1 VTSPIALTPAS
12 GAGSPSLVPVER
24 YARRRVG
31 LFDLARIG
39 AAGLSARRLRSGLT
53 ALGIAIGIAAMMA
66 VLGIS
71 ESSRADLLAT
81 LDRLGTNLLTVSAG
95 QTLFGES
102 SSLPEVAPGMIRR
115 IAPVENASSVE
126 MVQATA
132 RRTDLISSDETG
144 GISVMAADTS
154 LVGTLGGR
162 VADGRWLDAAT
173 ERYPTVVLGAVTAR
187 RFGITSVANAPLVY
201 LGGTWF
207 SVIGILDPLPLS
219 PEIDRAALIGLP
231 IARELFDATG
241 SPTTIYV
248 RAADAAI
255 DDVRAVLPATA
266 NPSNPEEVTVSR
278 PSEVIAAR
286 AAAAS
291 SFTALFLGLGAVA
304 LLVGGLGIANVMLM
318 AALERRSEIGLRRAL
333 GATRGHIVGQFLT
346 EALLLA
352 GTGGVIGVAL
362 GSAVSI
368 AYANSQ
374 HWLVS
379 LPLVGIGGGV
389 GMALVIGAFAGIY
402 PAVRAARTPPTDAL
416 RTA

>member
-1 VTSPIALTPAS
+1 MTAAIVPI
-12 GAGSPSLVPVER
+12 ER
-24 YARRRVG
+24 YDRRRVG

-39 AAGLSARRLRSGLT
+39 AAGLGARRLRSGLT

-95 QTLFGES
+95 DKLFGGS
-102 SSLPEVAPGMIRR
+102 SALPEVAPGMIGR
-115 IAPVENASSVE
+115 IAPVDNVSAVE
-126 MVQATA
+126 DVQASV
-132 RRTDLISSDETG
+132 RRTDLIPEQETS
-144 GISVMAADTS
+144 GIAVLAADRS
-154 LVGTLGGR
+154 LVATLGGR
-162 VADGRWLDAAT
+162 LAAGRGLDAST
-173 ERYPTVVLGAVTAR
+173 EQYPTVVLGAVAAR
-187 RFGITSVANAPLVY
+187 RLGIESVADGALVY

-231 IARELFDATG
+231 VARELFGATG

-255 DDVRAVLPATA
+255 DDVRAVLAATA
-266 NPSNPEEVTVSR
+266 NPANPEEVTVSR
-278 PSEVIAAR
+278 PSEAIAAR

-352 GTGGVIGVAL
+352 GTGGVLGVAL
-362 GSAVSI
+362 GSIVSI
-368 AYANSQ
+368 GYANSQ
-374 HWLVS
+374 GWLVS
-379 LPLVGIGGGV
+379 LPIVGLVGGV
-389 GMALVIGAFAGIY
+389 GMAVVIGAVAGIY
-402 PAVRAARTPPTDAL
+402 PAVRAALTPPTDAL

>member
-1 VTSPIALTPAS
+1 MTAATVPI
-12 GAGSPSLVPVER
+12 ER
-24 YARRRVG
+24 HARRHVG

-39 AAGLSARRLRSGLT
+39 AAGLGARRLRSGLT

-95 QTLFGES
+95 HTLFGES
-102 SSLPEVAPGMIRR
+102 SALPDVATGMIGR
-115 IAPVENASSVE
+115 ITPVENVSGVE
-126 MVQATA
+126 AVQASV
-132 RRTDLISSDETG
+132 RRTDLIPAEETG
-144 GISVMAADTS
+144 GISVLAADPS
-154 LVGTLGGR
+154 LVATLGGR
-162 VADGRWLDAAT
+162 LADGRGLDAAT
-173 ERYPTVVLGAVTAR
+173 QRYPTVVLGAVAAR
-187 RFGITSVANAPLVY
+187 RLGVESVSADTLVFI
-201 LGGTWF
+201 GGEWF
-207 SVIGILDPLPLS
+207 SVIGILEPLPLS

-231 IARELFDATG
+231 IAKELFGATG

-255 DDVRAVLPATA
+255 DDVRAVLAATA

-352 GTGGVIGVAL
+352 GVGGMLGVGL

-374 HWLVS
+374 GWLVS
-379 LPLVGIGGGV
+379 LPIVGIVGGV
-389 GMALVIGAFAGIY
+389 GMAVVIGAVAGIY

>member
-1 VTSPIALTPAS
+1 VTAAGAS
-12 GAGSPSLVPVER
+12 VER
-24 YARRRVG
+24 YERRRVG

-95 QTLFGES
+95 HSVFGDS
-102 SSLPEVAPGMIRR
+102 STLPEVATGMIGR
-115 IAPVENASSVE
+115 IAPVEDVSGVE
-126 MVQATA
+126 AVQANV
-132 RRTDLISSDETG
+132 RRSDLIPAEETG
-144 GISVMAADTS
+144 GISVLAADRS
-154 LVGTLGGR
+154 LVATLRGR
-162 VADGRWLDAAT
+162 LVSGRGLDAAT
-173 ERYPTVVLGAVTAR
+173 EGYPTVVLGAVAAR
-187 RFGITSVANAPLVY
+187 RLGIESVADSPLVY
-201 LGGTWF
+201 LGGHWF
-207 SVIGILDPLPLS
+207 SVVGILETLPLS

-231 IARELFDATG
+231 IAKELFGATG

-255 DDVRAVLPATA
+255 DDVRAVLAATA
-266 NPSNPEEVTVSR
+266 NPAKPEEVTVSR

-352 GTGGVIGVAL
+352 GTGGVLGVAL

-368 AYANSQ
+368 GYANSQ
-374 HWLVS
+374 GWLVS
-379 LPLVGIGGGV
+379 LPIVGIVGGV
-389 GMALVIGAFAGIY
+389 GMAVIIGAVAGIY

>member
-1 VTSPIALTPAS
+1 MTAVTVPI
-12 GAGSPSLVPVER
+12 ER

-39 AAGLSARRLRSGLT
+39 AAGLGARRLRSGLT

-71 ESSRADLLAT
+71 ESSRADLFAT

-95 QTLFGES
+95 KSLFGEDS
-102 SSLPEVAPGMIRR
+102 ALPEVAPGMIGR
-115 IAPVENASSVE
+115 IAPVENVSAVEAVRVSV
-126 MVQATA
+126 
-132 RRTDLISSDETG
+132 RRTDLIATSETG
-144 GISVMAADTS
+144 GISVLASDGS
-154 LVGTLGGR
+154 LVATLGGR
-162 VADGRWLDAAT
+162 VASGRGLDAAT
-173 ERYPTVVLGAVTAR
+173 ERYPTVVLGAVAAQR
-187 RFGITSVANAPLVY
+187 LGISMVGDDILVFI
-201 LGGTWF
+201 GGQWF

-231 IARELFDATG
+231 IAKELFDATG

-255 DDVRAVLPATA
+255 NDVRAVLGATA
-266 NPSNPEEVTVSR
+266 NPANPEEVTVSR
-278 PSEVIAAR
+278 PSDAVAAR

-352 GTGGVIGVAL
+352 GTGGLLGVAL
-362 GSAVSI
+362 GSAVSV

-374 HWLVS
+374 GWLVS
-379 LPLVGIGGGV
+379 LPLVGIVGGV
-389 GMALVIGAFAGIY
+389 GMAVLIGAVAGIY
-402 PAVRAARTPPTDAL
+402 PAIRAALTPPTDAL

>member
-1 VTSPIALTPAS
+1 MTAVVTAVAM
-12 GAGSPSLVPVER
+12 PVER
-24 YARRRVG
+24 FARRRVG
-31 LFDLARIG
+31 LLDLARIG

-81 LDRLGTNLLTVSAG
+81 LDRLGTNLLTVNAG
-95 QTLFGES
+95 QSIFGDAS
-102 SSLPEVAPGMIRR
+102 TLPETAPGMSGR
-115 IAPVENASSVE
+115 IAPVDDVSAVEAVDASV
-126 MVQATA
+126 
-132 RRTDLISSDETG
+132 RRTDLIPSAETG
-144 GISVMAADTS
+144 GISVLAADRS
-154 LVGTLGGR
+154 IVSTLGGR
-162 VADGRWLDAAT
+162 LASGRGLDAAT
-173 ERYPTVVLGAVTAR
+173 DRYPTVVLGSVAAR
-187 RFGITSVANAPLVY
+187 RLGIESVADSPLVY
-201 LGGTWF
+201 IGGHWF
-207 SVIGILDPLPLS
+207 SVVGILDSLPLS

-231 IARELFDATG
+231 IAKELFGATG

-255 DDVRAVLPATA
+255 DDVRAVLAATA
-266 NPSNPEEVTVSR
+266 NPANPEEVTVSR

-352 GTGGVIGVAL
+352 GTGGLLGVIL

-374 HWLVS
+374 GWLVS
-379 LPLVGIGGGV
+379 LPIVGIAGGV
-389 GMALVIGAFAGIY
+389 GMAVVIGAVAGIY

>member
-1 VTSPIALTPAS
+1 MTAVAM
-12 GAGSPSLVPVER
+12 PVER
-24 YARRRVG
+24 FARRRVG
-31 LFDLARIG
+31 FLDLARIG
-39 AAGLSARRLRSGLT
+39 AAGLGARRLRSGLT

-95 QTLFGES
+95 QSIFGDASTL
-102 SSLPEVAPGMIRR
+102 PAAAPGMIGR
-115 IAPVENASSVE
+115 IAPVDDVSAVESVD
-126 MVQATA
+126 ATV
-132 RRTDLISSDETG
+132 RRTDLISSQETG
-144 GISVMAADTS
+144 GISVLAADRS
-154 LVGTLGGR
+154 LVATLGGR
-162 VADGRWLDAAT
+162 LASGRGLDAAT
-173 ERYPTVVLGAVTAR
+173 EKYPTVVLGAVAAR
-187 RFGITSVANAPLVY
+187 RLGIESVADSPLVY
-201 LGGTWF
+201 LGDHWF
-207 SVIGILDPLPLS
+207 SVVGILDELPLS

-231 IARELFDATG
+231 IAKELFGATG

-255 DDVRAVLPATA
+255 DDVRAVLAATA
-266 NPSNPEEVTVSR
+266 NPANPEEVTVSR

-352 GTGGVIGVAL
+352 GTGGLLGVAL
-362 GSAVSI
+362 GSAVSV

-374 HWLVS
+374 GWLVS
-379 LPLVGIGGGV
+379 LPIVGIVGGV
-389 GMALVIGAFAGIY
+389 GMAVVIGAVAGIY

>member
-1 VTSPIALTPAS
+1 MTAAS
-12 GAGSPSLVPVER
+12 ASVER

-39 AAGLSARRLRSGLT
+39 SAGLSARRLRSGLT

-95 QTLFGES
+95 HSLFGDAS
-102 SSLPEVAPGMIRR
+102 TLPEIAPGMIGR
-115 IAPVENASSVE
+115 IAPVENVSSVE
-126 MVQATA
+126 AVQATV
-132 RRTDLISSDETG
+132 RRSDLIPASETG
-144 GISVMAADTS
+144 GISVLAADHS
-154 LVGTLGGR
+154 LVATLGGH
-162 VADGRWLDAAT
+162 VASGRGLDTAT
-173 ERYPTVVLGAVTAR
+173 EDYPAVVLGAVAAR
-187 RFGITSVANAPLVY
+187 RLGIDSVANSPLVY
-201 LGGTWF
+201 LGGHWF
-207 SVIGILDPLPLS
+207 SVVGILDTLPLS

-231 IARELFDATG
+231 VAKELFGATG

-255 DDVRAVLPATA
+255 NDVRAILAATA
-266 NPSNPEEVTVSR
+266 NPAKPEEVTVSR

-352 GTGGVIGVAL
+352 GTGGVLGVAI

-374 HWLVS
+374 RWLVS
-379 LPLVGIGGGV
+379 LPIAGIVGGV
-389 GMALVIGAFAGIY
+389 GMAVIIGAVAGIY

>member
-1 VTSPIALTPAS
+1 MSAATTTAV
-12 GAGSPSLVPVER
+12 GR

-31 LFDLARIG
+31 VLDLARIG
-39 AAGLSARRLRSGLT
+39 AAGLTARRLRSSLT
-53 ALGIAIGIAAMMA
+53 ALGIAIGIAAMMG

-95 QTLFGES
+95 KSIFGAES
-102 SSLPEVAPGMIRR
+102 ALPDVATGMIGR
-115 IAPVENASSVE
+115 IAPVENVAGVE
-126 MVQATA
+126 MVQASV
-132 RRTDLISSDETG
+132 RRTDLIDAAETG
-144 GISVMAADTS
+144 GISVLAADPT
-154 LVGTLGGR
+154 LVATLGGR
-162 VADGRWLDAAT
+162 LAVGRGLDAAT
-173 ERYPTVVLGAVTAR
+173 ERYPAVVLGAVTAR
-187 RFGITSVANAPLVY
+187 RLGIERVADGPLVY
-201 LGGTWF
+201 IGDHWF
-207 SVIGILDPLPLS
+207 AVVGILETLPLS

-231 IARELFDATG
+231 IARDLFAATG

-248 RAADAAI
+248 RAADASI
-255 DDVRAVLPATA
+255 NDVRAVLAATA

-291 SFTALFLGLGAVA
+291 SFTSLVLGLGAVA

-352 GTGGVIGVAL
+352 GTGGILGVLL
-362 GSAVSI
+362 GSVVSI

-374 HWLVS
+374 GWLVS
-379 LPLVGIGGGV
+379 LPLVGIVGGIAMSV
-389 GMALVIGAFAGIY
+389 LIGALAGIY

>member
-1 VTSPIALTPAS
+1 MTAVSVATPAR
-12 GAGSPSLVPVER
+12 VPAER

-39 AAGLSARRLRSGLT
+39 AGGLSARRLRSGLT
-53 ALGIAIGIAAMMA
+53 ALGIAIGIAAMMS

-95 QTLFGES
+95 RSMFGEES
-102 SSLPEVAPGMIRR
+102 ALPEEASGMIGR
-115 IAPVENASSVE
+115 IGPVEGVSGVE
-126 MVQATA
+126 AVQASV
-132 RRTDLISSDETG
+132 RRTDLIAVEETG
-144 GISVMAADTS
+144 GISVLAADGS
-154 LVGTLGGR
+154 LVETLGGR
-162 VADGRWLDAAT
+162 LADGRGLDAAT
-173 ERYPTVVLGAVTAR
+173 ERYPTVVLG
-187 RFGITSVANAPLVY
+187 SVAAQRLGIETVDDQLLVY
-201 LGGTWF
+201 LGGHWF
-207 SVIGILDPLPLS
+207 SVIGILDPMPLS
-219 PEIDRAALIGLP
+219 PEIERAALIGLP
-231 IARELFDATG
+231 IAKELFGATG

-266 NPSNPEEVTVSR
+266 NPANPNEVDVSR
-278 PSEVIAAR
+278 PSDAIAAR
-286 AAAAS
+286 AAATDT
-291 SFTALFLGLGAVA
+291 FTAMFLGLGAVA

-346 EALLLA
+346 EAVLLA
-352 GTGGVIGVAL
+352 GTGGLVGVAL
-362 GSAVSI
+362 GSLVTI
-368 AYANSQ
+368 GYANSQ
-374 HWLVS
+374 GWLIS
-379 LPLVGIGGGV
+379 LPLIGIVGGV
-389 GMALVIGAFAGIY
+389 AMAVLIGAVAGIY

>member
-1 VTSPIALTPAS
+1 MTANA
-12 GAGSPSLVPVER
+12 VPLER

-31 LFDLARIG
+31 LLDLARIG
-39 AAGLSARRLRSGLT
+39 GAGLRARRLRSGLT

-95 QTLFGES
+95 KSLFGDDS
-102 SSLPEVAPGMIRR
+102 ALPEVAPGMVGR
-115 IAPVENASSVE
+115 IAPVENVSAVE
-126 MVQATA
+126 AVRVSI
-132 RRTDLISSDETG
+132 RRTDLIPASETG
-144 GISVMAADTS
+144 GISVLAADRS
-154 LVGTLGGR
+154 LVATLGGR
-162 VADGRWLDAAT
+162 VASGRALDAAT
-173 ERYPTVVLGAVTAR
+173 ERYPTVVLG
-187 RFGITSVANAPLVY
+187 SVAAQRLGIPTVGNDSLVFI
-201 LGGTWF
+201 GGHWF

-231 IARELFDATG
+231 IAKELFDAVG
-241 SPTTIYV
+241 SPTMIYV
-248 RAADAAI
+248 RAADMAI
-255 DDVRAVLPATA
+255 NDVRAVLAATA
-266 NPSNPEEVTVSR
+266 NPANPEEVTVSR
-278 PSEVIAAR
+278 PSDAVAAR

-352 GTGGVIGVAL
+352 GTGGLIGVGL
-362 GSAVSI
+362 GSAVSV

-374 HWLVS
+374 GWLVS
-379 LPLVGIGGGV
+379 LPLVGIVGGV
-389 GMALVIGAFAGIY
+389 GMAVLIGAVAGIY
-402 PAVRAARTPPTDAL
+402 PAIRAALTPPTDAL

>member
-1 VTSPIALTPAS
+1 LEALVTAVGAS
-12 GAGSPSLVPVER
+12 VER
-24 YARRRVG
+24 YERRRVG
-31 LFDLARIG
+31 LIDLARIG

-95 QTLFGES
+95 HSVFGES
-102 SSLPEVAPGMIRR
+102 SSLPEVATGMIGR
-115 IAPVENASSVE
+115 IAPVENVSGVE
-126 MVQATA
+126 AVQASV
-132 RRTDLISSDETG
+132 RRSDLIPAEETG
-144 GISVMAADTS
+144 GISVLAVDRS
-154 LVGTLGGR
+154 LVATLRGR
-162 VADGRWLDAAT
+162 LVSGRGLDAAT
-173 ERYPTVVLGAVTAR
+173 EDYPTVVLGAIAAR
-187 RFGITSVANAPLVY
+187 RLGIESVANSPLVY
-201 LGGTWF
+201 LGGRWF
-207 SVIGILDPLPLS
+207 SVIGILDVLPLS

-231 IARELFDATG
+231 IARELFGATG

-255 DDVRAVLPATA
+255 DDVRAVLAATA
-266 NPSNPEEVTVSR
+266 NPAKPEEVTVSR

-352 GTGGVIGVAL
+352 GTGGLLGVAL

-368 AYANSQ
+368 GYANSQ
-374 HWLVS
+374 GWLVS
-379 LPLVGIGGGV
+379 LPIVGIVGGV
-389 GMALVIGAFAGIY
+389 GMAVIIGAVAGIY
-402 PAVRAARTPPTDAL
+402 PAVRAARTAPTDAL

>member
-1 VTSPIALTPAS
+1 VTAAGAS
-12 GAGSPSLVPVER
+12 VER
-24 YARRRVG
+24 YERRRVG

-95 QTLFGES
+95 HSVFGDS
-102 SSLPEVAPGMIRR
+102 STLPEVATGMIGR
-115 IAPVENASSVE
+115 IAPVEDVSGVE
-126 MVQATA
+126 AVQANV
-132 RRTDLISSDETG
+132 RRSDLIPAEETG
-144 GISVMAADTS
+144 GISVLAADRS
-154 LVGTLGGR
+154 LVATLRGR
-162 VADGRWLDAAT
+162 LVSGRGLDAAT
-173 ERYPTVVLGAVTAR
+173 EGYPTVVLGAVAAR
-187 RFGITSVANAPLVY
+187 RLGIESVANSPLVY
-201 LGGTWF
+201 LGGRWF
-207 SVIGILDPLPLS
+207 SVIGILGTLPLS

-231 IARELFDATG
+231 IARELFGATG

-255 DDVRAVLPATA
+255 DDVRAVLAATA
-266 NPSNPEEVTVSR
+266 NPAKPEEVTVSR

-352 GTGGVIGVAL
+352 GTGGVLGVAL

-368 AYANSQ
+368 GYANSQ
-374 HWLVS
+374 GWLVS
-379 LPLVGIGGGV
+379 LPIVGIVGGV
-389 GMALVIGAFAGIY
+389 GMAVIIGAVAGIY
-402 PAVRAARTPPTDAL
+402 PAVRAAQTPPTDAL